1 VAIKGKTK
9 RSQGR
14 PARRITPGPRPQ
26 AVERRIPWYRQPVLM
41 VAVAVAVVLITLV
54 ATVLRVQEGWRR
66 DDVERFTAAIKAPLD
81 KVTAI
86 SGSGSAS
93 KPGFA
98 SAADLASK
106 KLKAAELDRRAQNWN
121 TELGA
126 IQSELNAV
134 TVGEAPTEVTDGV
147 PSNEVGGRVALLTG
161 VRDTYSAGIGEMT
174 EAATLFSAAGK
185 AKTAAE
191 QQAGVASAQAVAAR
205 AQKTMDTA
213 AAQLA
218 IIRAGNGLAVTAQ
231 LPGESSTGYSARYSS
246 APAGTQDPTGGV
258 PGLPTGPSSGGVPA
272 TIPGG

>member
-26 AVERRIPWYRQPVLM
+26 AVERRTPWYRQPVLM
-41 VAVAVAVVLITLV
+41 VAVAIAVVLLTAV
-54 ATVLRVQEGWRR
+54 ATVVRVQDAWRR
-66 DDVERFTAAIKAPLD
+66 DDVARFTTAIKTPLD
-81 KVTAI
+81 KATAI
-86 SGSGSAS
+86 SGSGSAG

-98 SAADLASK
+98 SAAELQSK
-106 KLKAAELDRRAQNWN
+106 KLKATELDRRAQNWN

-134 TVGEAPTEVTDGV
+134 SVGEPPVDGTDGV
-147 PSNEVGGRVALLTG
+147 PSNEVGGREAMLTG
-161 VRDTYSAGIGEMT
+161 VRDTYSAGVGEMS
-174 EAATLFSAAGK
+174 EAATLFSTAAK
-185 AKTAAE
+185 ARTAAE
-191 QQAGVASAQAVAAR
+191 QQAGVTTAQAVAAR
-205 AQKTMDTA
+205 AQKTLDTA

-218 IIRAGNGLAVTAQ
+218 YIRDANGLDVTAQ

-246 APAGTQDPTGGV
+246 APAGTDPSTGV
-258 PGLPTGPSSGGVPA
+258 PADPSTGVPA

>member
-14 PARRITPGPRPQ
+14 PVRRVTPGPRPQ
-26 AVERRIPWYRQPVLM
+26 SIERRTPWYRQPVLM
-41 VAVAVAVVLITLV
+41 VAIAVAVVLITAV
-54 ATVLRVQEGWRR
+54 AAVLRVQEGWRR
-66 DDVERFTAAIKAPLD
+66 DDVDRFTAAIKTPLD

-86 SGSGSAS
+86 AGSGSAG

-98 SAADLASK
+98 SAAELETG
-106 KLKAAELDRRAQNWN
+106 KLKAAELDRRAVNWN

-134 TVGEAPTEVTDGV
+134 NIGEVPADRTDGL
-147 PSNEVGGRVALLTG
+147 PSNEVGGREAMLTG
-161 VRDTYSAGIGEMT
+161 VRDTYSAGIGELS

-185 AKTAAE
+185 EKTAAE
-191 QQAGVASAQAVAAR
+191 QKAAVARAQAVAAR

-218 IIRAGNGLAVTAQ
+218 VIRAANGLDVTAQ
-231 LPGESSTGYSARYSS
+231 LPGESSTGYSARYSA
-246 APAGTQDPTGGV
+246 APATDTGDPTV
-258 PGLPTGPSSGGVPA
+258 PSTL
-272 TIPGG
+272 PGG